1 MARENLLWQ
10 VEDGLGLLTVNRPG
24 VLNALDLR
32 TLEELSEVVAEVE
45 RGAAGA
51 LLLTGAGERAFV
63 AGADVGAMAA
73 MGPAEARA
81 FADRG
86 HALLERLERLPVP
99 TIAAVNGF
107 ALGGGCELALACDL
121 VYASE
126 RARFGLPEVGLGI
139 VPGFGGTQ
147 RLPRRIG
154 AMRALELI
162 LTGEPCD
169 AARARELGLVLEVLP
184 PERLLPHAREQAR
197 KILSRGPLAVAQA
210 KRLVL
215 AGAGLPLAAACELER
230 QGFAATVATA
240 DAREGMRAFLEKRPP
255 RFRGE

>member
-10 VEDGLGLLTVNRPG
+10 VEDGLGLLTINRPA

-32 TLEELSEVVAEVE
+32 TVDELAEVVAEVE
-45 RGAAGA
+45 RGSARA
-51 LLLTGAGERAFV
+51 LLITGAGERAFV
-63 AGADVGAMAA
+63 AGADVAAMAA
-73 MGPAEARA
+73 MGQAEVRA
-81 FADRG
+81 FIERG
-86 HALLERLERLPVP
+86 QALLERLERLPVP

-139 VPGFGGTQ
+139 IPGFGGTQ

-184 PERLLPHAREQAR
+184 PERLLPHAQEQAR
-197 KILSRGPLAVAQA
+197 RILARGPLAVAQA
-210 KRLVL
+210 KRLVH

-230 QGFAATVATA
+230 QGFAATLATA
-240 DAREGMRAFLEKRPP
+240 DAREGLRAFVERRPP
-255 RFRGE
+255 RFQGE

>member
-1 MARENLLWQ
+1 MALENLLWQ
-10 VEDGLGLLTVNRPG
+10 VEDGLGLVTINRPK

-45 RGAAGA
+45 RGAARA

-63 AGADVGAMAA
+63 AGADIGAMAA
-73 MGPAEARA
+73 MGAAEARA
-81 FADRG
+81 FAQRA

-99 TIAAVNGF
+99 TLAAVNGF

-139 VPGFGGTQ
+139 IPGFGGTQ

-154 AMRALELI
+154 AMCALELI

-215 AGAGLPLAAACELER
+215 AGAGLPLPAACELER
-230 QGFAATVATA
+230 QGFAATLATA
-240 DAREGMRAFLEKRPP
+240 DAREGMRAFLEKRAPA
-255 RFRGE
+255 FRGE

>member
-1 MARENLLWQ
+1 MALQNLLWQ
-10 VEDGLGLLTVNRPG
+10 VEDGLGLLTIHRPA

-45 RGAAGA
+45 RGAARA
-51 LLLTGAGERAFV
+51 LLVTGAGEKAFV
-63 AGADVGAMAA
+63 AGADIAAMAA
-73 MGPAEARA
+73 MSPAEARA

-86 HALLERLERLPVP
+86 HEVLARLEQLPVP
-99 TIAAVNGF
+99 TLAAVNGF

-126 RARFGLPEVGLGI
+126 RARFGLPEVGLGLI
-139 VPGFGGTQ
+139 PGFGGTQ

-154 AMRALELI
+154 TMRALELI

-210 KRLVL
+210 KRLVHS
-215 AGAGLPLAAACELER
+215 GAGLPLASACELER
-230 QGFAATVATA
+230 QGFAATLATA
-240 DAREGMRAFLEKRPP
+240 DAREGMRAFLERRPP
-255 RFRGE
+255 RFQGE